1 MPTTKLKCRCKLGYE
16 CSAPL
21 HGEIEIITCE
31 NLVVSAKQKNCDLVC
46 DGGLA
51 KRRKRIKKTT

>member
-1 MPTTKLKCRCKLGYE
+1 MPTTKLKCCCKPGYK

-31 NLVVSAKQKNCDLVC
+31 NLVVSAKQKNCGFGC
-46 DGGLA
+46 DGGSA
-51 KRRKRIKKTT
+51 KSKKIV

>member
-1 MPTTKLKCRCKLGYE
+1 MPTTKLKCRCQPGYK

-31 NLVVSAKQKNCDLVC
+31 KNCGLGC
-46 DGGLA
+46 DSGSI
-51 KRRKRIKKTT
+51 KRRKKKKTISPIA